1 MLFWTKLA
9 FVVWTKTEY

>member
-9 FVVWTKTEY
+9 FMVWTKTEY